1 MTRLDRSED
10 PLLGELS
17 KVLAYDF
24 KDKDLIKTAIT
35 HTSFANEARGRVD
48 HNERLEF
55 LGDSVLSLSVSE
67 FIYKTYPKLPEG
79 SMTKLRAGVVSEF
92 TLAKIAKSMG
102 LGKYLR
108 LGKGEQINGGRHRD
122 SILADAF
129 EAIIAAIYL
138 DGGLEPAKEFVIRQL
153 ADSIK
158 SLSKSDGSWDSKTLL
173 QELLQVSNKADIRY
187 EIINEDGPDHNKS
200 FTAQISNNGKII
212 GTGQGKSKKEAEQM
226 AAYNALKKINEEEF

>member
-10 PLLGELS
+10 PLLSELS

-79 SMTKLRAGVVSEF
+79 SMTKLRAGIVSEF

-173 QELLQVSNKADIRY
+173 QELLQVSNKADIKY
-187 EIINEDGPDHNKS
+187 EIIAEDGPDHNKS

>member
-187 EIINEDGPDHNKS
+187 EIIAEDGPDHNKS

-226 AAYNALKKINEEEF
+226 AAYNALKKIEEEF

>member
-1 MTRLDRSED
+1 
-10 PLLGELS
+10 
-17 KVLAYDF
+17 
-24 KDKDLIKTAIT
+24 
-35 HTSFANEARGRVD
+35 
-48 HNERLEF
+48 
-55 LGDSVLSLSVSE
+55 
-67 FIYKTYPKLPEG
+67 
-79 SMTKLRAGVVSEF
+79 
-92 TLAKIAKSMG
+92 MG

-158 SLSKSDGSWDSKTLL
+158 NLSKSDGSWDSKTLL

-187 EIINEDGPDHNKS
+187 EIIAEDGPDHNKS

>member
-24 KDKDLIKTAIT
+24 KDKNLIKTAIT

-187 EIINEDGPDHNKS
+187 EIIAEDGPDHNKS

>member
-17 KVLAYDF
+17 KVLTYDF
-24 KDKDLIKTAIT
+24 KDKNLIKTAIT

-187 EIINEDGPDHNKS
+187 EIIAEDGPDHNKS

>member
-158 SLSKSDGSWDSKTLL
+158 NLSKSDGSWDSKTLL

-187 EIINEDGPDHNKS
+187 EIIAEDGPDHNKS

>member
-173 QELLQVSNKADIRY
+173 QELLQVSYKADIRY
-187 EIINEDGPDHNKS
+187 EIIAEDGPDHNKS

>member
-48 HNERLEF
+48 HNELLEF

-158 SLSKSDGSWDSKTLL
+158 NLSKSDGSWDSKTLL

-187 EIINEDGPDHNKS
+187 EIIAEDGPDHNKS

>member
-17 KVLAYDF
+17 KVLTYDF

-158 SLSKSDGSWDSKTLL
+158 NLSKSDGSWDSKTLL

-187 EIINEDGPDHNKS
+187 EIIAEDGPDHNKS

>member
-108 LGKGEQINGGRHRD
+108 LGKGEQINGG
-122 SILADAF
+122 
-129 EAIIAAIYL
+129 
-138 DGGLEPAKEFVIRQL
+138 
-153 ADSIK
+153 
-158 SLSKSDGSWDSKTLL
+158 
-173 QELLQVSNKADIRY
+173 
-187 EIINEDGPDHNKS
+187 
-200 FTAQISNNGKII
+200 
-212 GTGQGKSKKEAEQM
+212 
-226 AAYNALKKINEEEF
+226 

>member
-187 EIINEDGPDHNKS
+187 EIIAEDGPDHNKS

>member
-138 DGGLEPAKEFVIRQL
+138 DGGLEPAKEFVISCL

-158 SLSKSDGSWDSKTLL
+158 SLSKSNGSWDSKTLL

-187 EIINEDGPDHNKS
+187 EIIAEDGPDHNKS

>member
-158 SLSKSDGSWDSKTLL
+158 NLSKSDGSWDSKTLL
-173 QELLQVSNKADIRY
+173 QELLQVSNRADIRY
-187 EIINEDGPDHNKS
+187 EIIAEDGPDHNKS

>member
-138 DGGLEPAKEFVIRQL
+138 DGGLEPAKEFVIRCL

-187 EIINEDGPDHNKS
+187 EIIAEDGPDHNKS

>member
-92 TLAKIAKSMG
+92 TLAKIAKSIG

-158 SLSKSDGSWDSKTLL
+158 NLSKSDGSWDSKTLL

-187 EIINEDGPDHNKS
+187 EIIAEDGPDHNKS

>member
-24 KDKDLIKTAIT
+24 KDKNLIKTAIT

-138 DGGLEPAKEFVIRQL
+138 DGGLEPAKEFVIRCL

-187 EIINEDGPDHNKS
+187 EIIAEDGPDHNKS

>member
-92 TLAKIAKSMG
+92 TLAKIAKTMG

-158 SLSKSDGSWDSKTLL
+158 NLSKSDGSWDSKTLL

-187 EIINEDGPDHNKS
+187 EIIAEDGPDHNKS

>member
-158 SLSKSDGSWDSKTLL
+158 NLSKSDGSWDSKTLL
-173 QELLQVSNKADIRY
+173 QELLQVSNKADIKY
-187 EIINEDGPDHNKS
+187 EIIAEDGPDHNKS

>member
-10 PLLGELS
+10 LLLGELS

-158 SLSKSDGSWDSKTLL
+158 NLSKSDGSWDSKTLL

-187 EIINEDGPDHNKS
+187 EIIAEDGPDHNKS

>member
-1 MTRLDRSED
+1 MTRLDRSKD
-10 PLLGELS
+10 PLFGELS
-17 KVLAYDF
+17 KVLAYEF

-187 EIINEDGPDHNKS
+187 EIIAEDGPDHNKS

>member
-24 KDKDLIKTAIT
+24 EDKDLIKTAIT

-138 DGGLEPAKEFVIRQL
+138 DGGLEPAKEFVISCL

-158 SLSKSDGSWDSKTLL
+158 SLSKSNGSWDSKTLL

-187 EIINEDGPDHNKS
+187 EIIAEDGPDHNKS

>member
-10 PLLGELS
+10 PLFGELS

-187 EIINEDGPDHNKS
+187 EIIAEDGPDHNKS